1 MPEENHRAIYT
12 KRIIVIAPQF
22 KTNFQKSVDMVSP
35 AQRYKYH
42 FKISERKNY
51 CTRNKQHSIRLC
63 QLFHHCVIPYL
74 MFIKWKIIWE
84 TISIFAY
91 HCVKRV
97 RIRSYSGP
105 HFSRNFPHSDWIRRD
120 TEYLSVFS
128 PNAGNCEKNADQNNS
143 EYAHILRS
151 DD

>member
-84 TISIFAY
+84 TVSIFAY

-97 RIRSYSGP
+97 RMREIAGKMRTRITPNTHTFYAVMI
-105 HFSRNFPHSDWIRRD
+105 NFNLIHHELVQLKIFK
-120 TEYLSVFS
+120 TKNNLSMKLS
-128 PNAGNCEKNADQNNS
+128 S
-143 EYAHILRS
+143 
-151 DD
+151 